1 MDLQKLFEAL
11 SHEEQK
17 EMYHISR
24 KKYLNDVTII
34 DFINKHESVLSR
46 RTINCLKAIC
56 NYNKHIYP
64 DDRRTKHLMSEIYN
78 KEKPLSRQKIPNVRS
93 YGEKTHKEVV
103 KILVEK
109 YGYKF

>member
-11 SHEEQK
+11 SHDEQK

-34 DFINKHESVLSR
+34 DFINKHESILSR
-46 RTINCLKAIC
+46 RTVNCLKAVC
-56 NYNKHIYP
+56 NYNKRYA
-64 DDRRTKHLMSEIYN
+64 DDKYTKHCMSEIYD
-78 KEKPLSRQKIPNVRS
+78 KEKPISRQRIPYIRG

-103 KILVEK
+103 KILVEF